1 MLGIDIALLAGG
13 GALLV
18 VAAAL
23 IGGRF
28 GARGEARRRREQ
40 GERNAELEKQRLDER
55 CAVCGESVD
64 PAHDVFDNGRWWHQ
78 TCFREA
84 VK

>member
-1 MLGIDIALLAGG
+1 VLGIDIALLAGG

-23 IGGRF
+23 IGGRI
-28 GARGEARRRREQ
+28 GARGEARRRRAQ
-40 GERNAELEKQRLDER
+40 GERNAELEKQRLDEQ
-55 CAVCGESVD
+55 CAVCGESID
-64 PAHDVFDNGRWWHQ
+64 PEHDVFEDGRWWHQ
-78 TCFREA
+78 TCFRQA

>member
-23 IGGRF
+23 IGGRI
-28 GARGEARRRREQ
+28 GARGEARRRRAL
-40 GERNAELEKQRLDER
+40 GERNAELEKQRLDEQ
-55 CAVCGESVD
+55 CAVCGAAID
-64 PAHDVFDNGRWWHQ
+64 PAHDVFDD
-78 TCFREA
+78 
-84 VK
+84 

>member
-23 IGGRF
+23 IGGRL
-28 GARGEARRRREQ
+28 GARGEARRRRAQ
-40 GERNAELEKQRLDER
+40 GERNAELEKQRLDEQ
-55 CAVCGESVD
+55 CAICGEPID
-64 PAHDVFDNGRWWHQ
+64 PEHDVLDNGRWWHQ
-78 TCFREA
+78 KCFREA
-84 VK
+84 MH

>member
-1 MLGIDIALLAGG
+1 MLVIDIALLVGG
-13 GALLV
+13 GVLAV

-28 GARGEARRRREQ
+28 GARSEARRRREQ

-55 CAVCGESVD
+55 CAVCGELVE
-64 PAHDVFDNGRWWHQ
+64 PEHDVFDAGHWWHQ
-78 TCFREA
+78 KCFREA
-84 VK
+84 VH